1 MQTAICRAAYQL
13 GIISAASVTLRR
25 AVTPEGTIV
34 TGTGPTGRR
43 RQLVAELK
51 RLREG
56 ASLTQDDVASR
67 LDWHPTKVMR
77 IETGRT
83 APHPN
88 DVRVMLGLYGVTDTE
103 ALTALEKMARDARQR
118 GWWYSYRDVLQSRYE
133 FFIGLES
140 EATAIQ
146 DFELAMIPGLLQTE
160 DYARALIR
168 GLIAIDADEIE
179 RRVEVR
185 MTRQRLLAKPDR
197 PQLWAILDEAAVRRV
212 VGGRAIMRAQLL
224 HLASTAEKGQTT
236 VQALP
241 YGAGPH
247 PGQAGPFII
256 LGFAQPAQPE
266 VVYME
271 TVGGSLFVDKPEEVR
286 LFGTAFDRLRALAL
300 SPAQTRVMLQ
310 ALASELG

>member
-1 MQTAICRAAYQL
+1 MA
-13 GIISAASVTLRR
+13 G
-25 AVTPEGTIV
+25 G
-34 TGTGPTGRR
+34 GGPTVRR
-43 RQLVAELK
+43 RQLIAELK
-51 RLREG
+51 RLRETTR
-56 ASLTQDDVASR
+56 LTQDDVASQ

-88 DVRVMLGLYGVTDTE
+88 DVRVMLGLYGVTDHDAVSGLLKLAKE
-103 ALTALEKMARDARQR
+103 ARQR
-118 GWWYSYRDVLQSRYE
+118 GWWYSYRDVLLSRYE

-140 EATAIQ
+140 EATMIQ
-146 DFELAMIPGLLQTE
+146 DFGLAMIPGLLQTE

-168 GLIAIDADEIE
+168 GLIAIDAAEIE

-197 PQLWAILDEAAVRRV
+197 PQLWAIVDEAAVQRV

-224 HLASTAEKGQTT
+224 HLANAAEQGQTT
-236 VQALP
+236 IQVLP

-247 PGQAGPFII
+247 PGQAGPFIV
-256 LGFAQPAQPE
+256 LGFAAPAEPE
-266 VVYME
+266 IVYME

-286 LFGTAFDRLRALAL
+286 LYMTVFDQLRALAL
-300 SPAQTRVMLQ
+300 SPAQTRDMLHS
-310 ALASELG
+310 LARELG